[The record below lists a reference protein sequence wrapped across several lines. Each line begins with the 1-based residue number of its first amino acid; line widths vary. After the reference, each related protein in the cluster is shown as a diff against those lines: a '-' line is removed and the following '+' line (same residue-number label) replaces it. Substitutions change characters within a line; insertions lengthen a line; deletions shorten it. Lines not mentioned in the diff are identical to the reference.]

1 MTTVLIKELEKKV
14 DCLTTD
20 NQVLS
25 TDNQVLSTDNQAL
38 ETQNNTY
45 RIESENYQKRCEHL
59 EEEYENLLAIIKN
72 ANRKLYGTQSERYI
86 EDSKNPQLTLF
97 DDIPPGASSEEIKAE
112 MKDVSYQR
120 KKKNRKTD
128 YSK

>member
-14 DCLTTD
+14 DCLT
-20 NQVLS
+20 
-25 TDNQVLSTDNQAL
+25 TDNQAL

-72 ANRKLYGTQSERYI
+72 ANRKLYGTQSERY
-86 EDSKNPQLTLF
+86 S
-97 DDIPPGASSEEIKAE
+97 
-112 MKDVSYQR
+112 
-120 KKKNRKTD
+120 
-128 YSK
+128 